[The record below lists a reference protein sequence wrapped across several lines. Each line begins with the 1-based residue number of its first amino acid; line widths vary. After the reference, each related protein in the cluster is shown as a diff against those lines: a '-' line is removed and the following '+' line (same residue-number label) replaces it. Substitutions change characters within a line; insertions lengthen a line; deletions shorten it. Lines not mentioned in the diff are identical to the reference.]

1 MTEPLRI
8 ANCSGFYGD
17 RLSAAREMVE
27 GGPIDVL
34 TGDYLAE
41 LTMAILWKA
50 RAKDPDAGYAT
61 SFLAQWEQVAATVA
75 ERGIKVV
82 VNAGGLN
89 PAGLAGAVRAVAGRL
104 GLAPRVAHVDG
115 DDLLA
120 RLPELQAAGEPLA
133 HLDDGRPLAA
143 QPLAPVAAN
152 AYLGCF
158 GIAEALAAGADVVV
172 CGRVTDAA
180 LTMGPAA
187 WHHGWARDDFDA
199 LAGALVA
206 GHVIECGAQATGGNY
221 AFFAEVPGMEAPGF
235 PIAEVAADGGAVI
248 TKHAAHGGLVSVGT
262 VTAQLLYEVAGPRY
276 ASPDV
281 TARLDTV
288 RIEPDGPDRVRIGG
302 VRGEPPPP
310 TTKVAVVLPGG
321 WRNSVGFLLT
331 GIDVEAKAALVERA
345 LWPRL
350 GGREAFARSDVRLL
364 GGDRLDPDS
373 AERATSELRV
383 TVMDPDPAKVG
394 RRFSAACVE
403 LALASYPG
411 FTLTAPPGRETAFA
425 VYWPT
430 LVPNEVVPHRV
441 VHHDGGTSAVAPAPV
456 VAATDLDA
464 PAPPLPAPPA
474 TPKAADPRADPDPA
488 GGLPDGPTVR
498 APLGRLAGAR
508 SGDKGG
514 NANLGVWVRDRAAYA
529 WLVRFLTVERLRALL
544 PEAAGLEV
552 RRYAFGNLLAVN
564 FVIVGLLGEGV
575 ASSTRPDPQ
584 AKGLGEQ
591 LRARLVDLPA
601 ALLPPAAG

>member
-1 MTEPLRI
+1 MTSPLRI

-17 RLSAAREMVE
+17 RHSAAREMVS

-50 RAKDPDAGYAT
+50 RTKDPDAGYAT
-61 SFLAQWEQVAATVA
+61 TFLAQWEEIAATVA

-89 PAGLAGAVRAVAGRL
+89 PGGLAAAVRAVADQL
-104 GLAPRVAHVDG
+104 GLALRVARVDG

-120 RLPELQAAGEPLA
+120 SLPELQAAGEPLA
-133 HLDDGRPLAA
+133 HLDDGRPLAS
-143 QPLAPVAAN
+143 QPLPPVAAN

-187 WHHGWARDDFDA
+187 WHHGWARDDWDA

-206 GHVIECGAQATGGNY
+206 GHVIECGTQATGGNY
-221 AFFAEVPGMEAPGF
+221 SFFTEVPGLVAPGF
-235 PIAEVAADGGAVI
+235 PVAEVAADGSAVV
-248 TKHAAHGGLVSVGT
+248 TKHPGHGGQVSVGT

-288 RIEPDGPDRVRIGG
+288 RVEQDGPDRVHLSG

-310 TTKVAVVLPGG
+310 TTKVAVILPGG
-321 WRNSVGFLLT
+321 WRHTVGFLLT
-331 GIDVEAKAALVERA
+331 GLDVEAKAALVEQA

-350 GGREAFARSDVRLL
+350 GGRQRFARSDVRLL
-364 GGDRLDPDS
+364 PGGRIDPAS
-373 AERATSELRV
+373 PEEALSELRV
-383 TVMDPDPAKVG
+383 TVMDPDPVKVG
-394 RRFSAACVE
+394 RGFSAACVE

-411 FTLTAPPGRETAFA
+411 FTLTAPPGRETAYA

-430 LVPNEVVPHRV
+430 LVANQAVPHRV
-441 VHHDGGTSAVAPAPV
+441 VHHDGTTSMVPPAPAT
-456 VAATDLDA
+456 ADTDLDD
-464 PAPPLPAPPA
+464 PAPPGEPGIPGVA
-474 TPKAADPRADPDPA
+474 A
-488 GGLPDGPTVR
+488 GGESAGQGPTVR

-514 NANLGVWVRDRAAYA
+514 NANLGVWAREEAAYA
-529 WLVRFLTVERLRALL
+529 WLRRFLDVERLRLLL
-544 PEAAGLEV
+544 PETAGLEV
-552 RRYAFGNLLAVN
+552 RRYPLPNLLAVN
-564 FVIVGLLGEGV
+564 FVIVGLLGDGV

-584 AKGLGEQ
+584 AKGLGEH

-601 ALLPPAAG
+601 ELLTAPAPGPPRRAG